1 MSTVAAVS
9 VGPGLRAARGAAIAA
24 RMGDGFGGLL
34 RGAAAERC
42 PRAIDAIRGLLDR

>member
-1 MSTVAAVS
+1 MS

-24 RMGDGFGGLL
+24 RMGDGFGELL

-42 PRAIDAIRGLLDR
+42 IRAIDAIRGLLGR